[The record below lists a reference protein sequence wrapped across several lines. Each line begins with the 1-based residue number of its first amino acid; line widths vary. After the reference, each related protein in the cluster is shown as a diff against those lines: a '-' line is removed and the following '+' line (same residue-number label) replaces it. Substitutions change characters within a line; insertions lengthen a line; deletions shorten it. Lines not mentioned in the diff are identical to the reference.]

1 MSLKEDAL
9 RDTRVLNTWLD
20 DVESVILEIVVQ
32 DALSNSEVFVGV
44 FDNGFLEVDIEFK
57 HLKL

>member
-20 DVESVILEIVVQ
+20 DVESIILEIVVQ

-44 FDNGFLEVDIEFK
+44 FNNGFLEVDIEFK

>member
-1 MSLKEDAL
+1 MSLKENTL

-20 DVESVILEIVVQ
+20 DVEGIILKIVVE

-44 FDNGFLEVDIEFK
+44 FDNRFLEVDIEFK